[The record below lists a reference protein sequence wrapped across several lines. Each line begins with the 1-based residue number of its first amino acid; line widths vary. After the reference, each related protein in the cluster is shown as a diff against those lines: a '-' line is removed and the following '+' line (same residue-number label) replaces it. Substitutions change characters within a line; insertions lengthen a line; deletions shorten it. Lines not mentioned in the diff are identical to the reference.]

1 MHAGTSSVVSLELQC
16 VPLKISYDLWWQSR
30 MLTMEFLVSAQCG
43 HDENGNVKVW
53 SICSSPDDRN
63 SICMPAIECN
73 KINQNMKE
81 QVTNI
86 FPCHY
91 PGKSDSLNCCFWA
104 SSKLS
109 SVLRPK
115 REQSN
120 NHPHTHRF
128 HHHNISKFRY
138 KPEYPKGQFSEINTC
153 MTPDNVK
160 GIKNSSACI
169 QIFF

>member
-1 MHAGTSSVVSLELQC
+1 MHAGLSSVVSLELQC
-16 VPLKISYDLWWQSR
+16 VPLESSYGLWWQSH
-30 MLTMEFLVSAQCG
+30 MSTMEFLVSAQCG

-53 SICSSPDDRN
+53 SICSSPDDQN
-63 SICMPAIECN
+63 SICMPAIECD
-73 KINQNMKE
+73 KINQKMKE
-81 QVTNI
+81 QVTDI

-91 PGKSDSLNCCFWA
+91 PGQCDSLRCCLWA

-115 REQSN
+115 RELWNIHS
-120 NHPHTHRF
+120 HTHHS
-128 HHHNISKFRY
+128 HHHHISKFRY
-138 KPEYPKGQFSEINTC
+138 KPKYSKGRFSEINTC

-160 GIKNSSACI
+160 GIENSSACT